1 MEINR
6 FDIASIKRIADC
18 VAVNRRKLAKA
29 EEKLAKL
36 TEVVNDLTSQI
47 ESFEAPIRKKWG
59 YSSEELIRANFNL
72 DVLNGTSNSTCSE
85 TENREVEVS
94 EVSEE
99 TVQPDTE
106 DNEDNEN
113 VSTDEE

>member
-29 EEKLAKL
+29 EAKLAKL
-36 TEVVNDLTSQI
+36 TEEVNDLTSQI

-72 DVLNGTSNSTCSE
+72 EVLNNTSSE
-85 TENREVEVS
+85 SENKEEEVS

-99 TVQPDTE
+99 TEQTDSK
-106 DNEDNEN
+106 DNEN
-113 VSTDEE
+113 VSTNEE

>member
-36 TEVVNDLTSQI
+36 TEEVNDLTSQI

-72 DVLNGTSNSTCSE
+72 DVLNNTSSE
-85 TENREVEVS
+85 SENKEEVVS
-94 EVSEE
+94 EVPEE
-99 TVQPDTE
+99 TEQTDFEET
-106 DNEDNEN
+106 EDNEN
-113 VSTDEE
+113 VSTNEE

>member
-29 EEKLAKL
+29 EEKLSKL
-36 TEVVNDLTSQI
+36 TEEVNDLTSQI

-72 DVLNGTSNSTCSE
+72 DVLNNTSSE
-85 TENREVEVS
+85 SENNEEVVS

-99 TVQPDTE
+99 TVQPDLE
-106 DNEDNEN
+106 ENEDNEN
-113 VSTDEE
+113 VSTNEE

>member
-36 TEVVNDLTSQI
+36 TEEVNDLTSQI

-72 DVLNGTSNSTCSE
+72 DVLNNTSSE
-85 TENREVEVS
+85 SENNEEVVS
-94 EVSEE
+94 EGSEE
-99 TVQPDTE
+99 TVQTDPE
-106 DNEDNEN
+106 ENEDNEN
-113 VSTDEE
+113 VSTNEE

>member
-36 TEVVNDLTSQI
+36 TEEVNDLTSQI

-72 DVLNGTSNSTCSE
+72 DVLNNTSSE
-85 TENREVEVS
+85 SENNEEVVS

-99 TVQPDTE
+99 TVQTDFE
-106 DNEDNEN
+106 DNEDNAN
-113 VSTDEE
+113 VSTNEE

>member
-36 TEVVNDLTSQI
+36 TEEVNDLTSQI

-72 DVLNGTSNSTCSE
+72 DVLNNTSSE
-85 TENREVEVS
+85 SENNEEVVS
-94 EVSEE
+94 EGSEE
-99 TVQPDTE
+99 TVQTDLE
-106 DNEDNEN
+106 DNENNEN

>member
-36 TEVVNDLTSQI
+36 TEEVNDLTSQI

-72 DVLNGTSNSTCSE
+72 DVLNNTSPESE
-85 TENREVEVS
+85 NNEEVVS
-94 EVSEE
+94 EVPEE
-99 TVQPDTE
+99 TVQTDLE

-113 VSTDEE
+113 VSTNEE

>member
-29 EEKLAKL
+29 EEKLTKL
-36 TEVVNDLTSQI
+36 TEEVNDLTSQI

-72 DVLNGTSNSTCSE
+72 DVLNNTSSE
-85 TENREVEVS
+85 SENKEVQVS

-99 TVQPDTE
+99 TVQPDPE
-106 DNEDNEN
+106 ENEDSQS
-113 VSTDEE
+113 VSTNEE

>member
-99 TVQPDTE
+99 TVQTDSE
-106 DNEDNEN
+106 DSEN
-113 VSTDEE
+113 VSTNEE

>member
-29 EEKLAKL
+29 EAKLAKL
-36 TEVVNDLTSQI
+36 TEEVNDLTSQI

-72 DVLNGTSNSTCSE
+72 EVLNNTSSE
-85 TENREVEVS
+85 SENKEVEVS

-99 TVQPDTE
+99 TVQTDPE
-106 DNEDNEN
+106 ENEDNEN
-113 VSTDEE
+113 VSTNEE

>member
-36 TEVVNDLTSQI
+36 LEEVKDLTSQI

-59 YSSEELIRANFNL
+59 YSSEKLIRANFNL
-72 DVLNGTSNSTCSE
+72 DVLNNTSSE
-85 TENREVEVS
+85 SENNEEVVS

-99 TVQPDTE
+99 TVQPDLE
-106 DNEDNEN
+106 ENEDNEN
-113 VSTDEE
+113 VSTNEE

>member
-36 TEVVNDLTSQI
+36 TEEVNDLTSQI

-72 DVLNGTSNSTCSE
+72 DVLNNTSSE
-85 TENREVEVS
+85 SENNEEVVS
-94 EVSEE
+94 EVPEE
-99 TVQPDTE
+99 TVQTDLE
-106 DNEDNEN
+106 ENKDNAN
-113 VSTDEE
+113 VSTNEE

>member
-36 TEVVNDLTSQI
+36 TEEVNDLTSQI

-72 DVLNGTSNSTCSE
+72 DVLNNTSSE
-85 TENREVEVS
+85 SENDEEVVS

-99 TVQPDTE
+99 TVQPDPE
-106 DNEDNEN
+106 NNEDNEN
-113 VSTDEE
+113 ISTNEE

>member
-29 EEKLAKL
+29 EGKLAKL
-36 TEVVNDLTSQI
+36 TEEVNDLTSQI

-72 DVLNGTSNSTCSE
+72 DVLNNTSSE
-85 TENREVEVS
+85 SENNEEVVS

-99 TVQPDTE
+99 TVQLDLE
-106 DNEDNEN
+106 ENEDNEN
-113 VSTDEE
+113 VPTNEE

>member
-29 EEKLAKL
+29 EEKLTKL
-36 TEVVNDLTSQI
+36 TEEVNDLTSQI

-72 DVLNGTSNSTCSE
+72 DVLNNTSSE
-85 TENREVEVS
+85 SENKEEVVS

-99 TVQPDTE
+99 TVQTDPE
-106 DNEDNEN
+106 ENEDNEN
-113 VSTDEE
+113 ISTNEE

>member
-29 EEKLAKL
+29 EGKLAKL
-36 TEVVNDLTSQI
+36 TEEVNDLTSQI

-72 DVLNGTSNSTCSE
+72 DVLNNTSSE
-85 TENREVEVS
+85 SENNEEVVS

-99 TVQPDTE
+99 TVQPDPE

-113 VSTDEE
+113 VSTNEE

>member
-36 TEVVNDLTSQI
+36 TEEVNDLTSQI

-72 DVLNGTSNSTCSE
+72 DVLNNTSSE
-85 TENREVEVS
+85 SENNEEVVS

-99 TVQPDTE
+99 TVQPDRE
-106 DNEDNEN
+106 NNEDNESI
-113 VSTDEE
+113 STNEE

>member
-36 TEVVNDLTSQI
+36 TEEVNDLTSQI

-72 DVLNGTSNSTCSE
+72 DVLNNTSSE
-85 TENREVEVS
+85 SENNEEVVS

-99 TVQPDTE
+99 TVQTDFE
-106 DNEDNEN
+106 ENEDNEN
-113 VSTDEE
+113 VSTNEE

>member
-36 TEVVNDLTSQI
+36 TEEVNDLTSQI

-72 DVLNGTSNSTCSE
+72 DVLNNTSSE
-85 TENREVEVS
+85 SENNEEVVS
-94 EVSEE
+94 EGSEE
-99 TVQPDTE
+99 TVQTDLE
-106 DNEDNEN
+106 DNEDNDN
-113 VSTDEE
+113 VSTNEE

>member
-29 EEKLAKL
+29 EGKLAKL
-36 TEVVNDLTSQI
+36 TEEVNDLTSQI

-72 DVLNGTSNSTCSE
+72 DVLNNTSSE
-85 TENREVEVS
+85 SENDEEVIS
-94 EVSEE
+94 EISEE
-99 TVQPDTE
+99 TVQPDPE

-113 VSTDEE
+113 VSTNEE

>member
-36 TEVVNDLTSQI
+36 TEEVNDLTSQI

-72 DVLNGTSNSTCSE
+72 DVLNNTSSE
-85 TENREVEVS
+85 SENNEEVVS

-99 TVQPDTE
+99 TVQPDLE
-106 DNEDNEN
+106 ENEDNEN
-113 VSTDEE
+113 VSTNEE

>member
-6 FDIASIKRIADC
+6 FDIASIKRIASC

-36 TEVVNDLTSQI
+36 TEEVNDLTSQI

-72 DVLNGTSNSTCSE
+72 DVLNDPSTE
-85 TENREVEVS
+85 PENNEDSVS

-99 TVQPDTE
+99 TVQPDPE

-113 VSTDEE
+113 VSTNEE

>member
-36 TEVVNDLTSQI
+36 TEEVNDLTSQI

-72 DVLNGTSNSTCSE
+72 DDLNNTSSE
-85 TENREVEVS
+85 SENNEEVVS

-99 TVQPDTE
+99 TVQTDLE
-106 DNEDNEN
+106 ENEDNEN
-113 VSTDEE
+113 VSTNEE

>member
-29 EEKLAKL
+29 EGKLAKL
-36 TEVVNDLTSQI
+36 TEEVNDLTSQI

-72 DVLNGTSNSTCSE
+72 DVLNNTSSE
-85 TENREVEVS
+85 PENNEEVVS

-99 TVQPDTE
+99 TVQTDLE
-106 DNEDNEN
+106 DNENNEN
-113 VSTDEE
+113 VSTNEE

>member
-36 TEVVNDLTSQI
+36 TEEVNDLTSQI

-72 DVLNGTSNSTCSE
+72 DVLNNTSSE
-85 TENREVEVS
+85 SENNEEVVS

-99 TVQPDTE
+99 TVQSDLE
-106 DNEDNEN
+106 ENEDNEN
-113 VSTDEE
+113 VSTNEE

>member
-36 TEVVNDLTSQI
+36 TEEVNDLTSQI

-72 DVLNGTSNSTCSE
+72 DVLNNTSSE
-85 TENREVEVS
+85 PENTEDSVS

-99 TVQPDTE
+99 TVQPDPE
-106 DNEDNEN
+106 ENEDNEN
-113 VSTDEE
+113 VSTNEE

>member
-72 DVLNGTSNSTCSE
+72 EVLNNTSSE
-85 TENREVEVS
+85 SENKEVEVS

-99 TVQPDTE
+99 AVQTDPE
-106 DNEDNEN
+106 ENEDNEN
-113 VSTDEE
+113 VSTNEE

>member
-36 TEVVNDLTSQI
+36 TEEVKDLTSQI

-72 DVLNGTSNSTCSE
+72 DVLNDASNNTCSE
-85 TENREVEVS
+85 TENREIEVS

-99 TVQPDTE
+99 TEQTDFEET
-106 DNEDNEN
+106 EDNEN
-113 VSTDEE
+113 VSTNEE

>member
-36 TEVVNDLTSQI
+36 TEEVNDLTSQI

-72 DVLNGTSNSTCSE
+72 DVLNDTSTESE
-85 TENREVEVS
+85 NNEDSVS

-99 TVQPDTE
+99 TVQPDPE
-106 DNEDNEN
+106 ENEDNEN
-113 VSTDEE
+113 VSTNEE

>member
-36 TEVVNDLTSQI
+36 TEEVNDLTSQI

-72 DVLNGTSNSTCSE
+72 DVLNNTSSE
-85 TENREVEVS
+85 SESKEEVVS

-99 TVQPDTE
+99 TVQPDPE
-106 DNEDNEN
+106 ENEDSQS
-113 VSTDEE
+113 VSTNEE

>member
-36 TEVVNDLTSQI
+36 TEEVNDLTSQI

-59 YSSEELIRANFNL
+59 YSSEALIRANFNL
-72 DVLNGTSNSTCSE
+72 DVLNNTSSE
-85 TENREVEVS
+85 SENNEEVVS

-99 TVQPDTE
+99 TVQPDPE
-106 DNEDNEN
+106 ENEDSQS
-113 VSTDEE
+113 VSTNEE

>member
-36 TEVVNDLTSQI
+36 TEEVNDLTSQI

-72 DVLNGTSNSTCSE
+72 DVLNNTSSE
-85 TENREVEVS
+85 SENNEEVVS

-99 TVQPDTE
+99 TVQTDLE
-106 DNEDNEN
+106 ENENNEN
-113 VSTDEE
+113 VSTNEE

>member
-6 FDIASIKRIADC
+6 FDIASIKRIASC

-36 TEVVNDLTSQI
+36 TEEVNDLTSQI
-47 ESFEAPIRKKWG
+47 ENFEAPIRKKWG

-72 DVLNGTSNSTCSE
+72 DVLNDPSTE
-85 TENREVEVS
+85 PENNEDSVS

-99 TVQPDTE
+99 TEQTDFEET
-106 DNEDNEN
+106 EDNEN

>member
-36 TEVVNDLTSQI
+36 TEEVNDLTSQI

-72 DVLNGTSNSTCSE
+72 DVLNNTSSE
-85 TENREVEVS
+85 SENNEEVVS
-94 EVSEE
+94 EGSEE
-99 TVQPDTE
+99 TVQTDLE
-106 DNEDNEN
+106 DNENNEN
-113 VSTDEE
+113 VSTNEE

>member
-6 FDIASIKRIADC
+6 FDIASIKRIASC
-18 VAVNRRKLAKA
+18 VAVNRKKLAKA

-36 TEVVNDLTSQI
+36 LEEVKDLTSQI

-59 YSSEELIRANFNL
+59 YSSEALIRANFNL
-72 DVLNGTSNSTCSE
+72 EVLNDASNNTYSE
-85 TENREVEVS
+85 SENREIEVS

-99 TVQPDTE
+99 TVHPDSE
-106 DNEDNEN
+106 ENEDGQS
-113 VSTDEE
+113 VSTNEE

>member
-36 TEVVNDLTSQI
+36 TEEVNDLTSQI

-72 DVLNGTSNSTCSE
+72 DVLNNTSSE
-85 TENREVEVS
+85 SENNEEVVS
-94 EVSEE
+94 EVSEK
-99 TVQPDTE
+99 TVQTDFE

-113 VSTDEE
+113 VSTNEE

>member
-6 FDIASIKRIADC
+6 FDIASIKRIPDC
-18 VAVNRRKLAKA
+18 VAVNIRKLAKA
-29 EEKLAKL
+29 EEKLAVL
-36 TEVVNDLTSQI
+36 TEEVNDLTSQI

-72 DVLNGTSNSTCSE
+72 DVLNNTSSE
-85 TENREVEVS
+85 SENNEEVVS

-99 TVQPDTE
+99 TVQTDLE
-106 DNEDNEN
+106 ENEDNEN
-113 VSTDEE
+113 VSTNEE

>member
-36 TEVVNDLTSQI
+36 TEEVNDLTSQI

-59 YSSEELIRANFNL
+59 YSSEALIRANFNL
-72 DVLNGTSNSTCSE
+72 DVLNNTSSE
-85 TENREVEVS
+85 SENNEEVVS

-99 TVQPDTE
+99 TVQPDLE
-106 DNEDNEN
+106 ENEDNEN
-113 VSTDEE
+113 VSTNEE

>member
-36 TEVVNDLTSQI
+36 TEEVNDLTSQI

-72 DVLNGTSNSTCSE
+72 DVLNNTSSE
-85 TENREVEVS
+85 SENKEEVVF

-99 TVQPDTE
+99 TVQPDPE
-106 DNEDNEN
+106 ENEDSQS
-113 VSTDEE
+113 VSTNEE